1 MRGSNA
7 DLRRRVDRGLDLLQ
21 KRFGTPEPERRLRP
35 LDELILTILSQNTN
49 DRNRDRAY
57 ESLRR
62 TFPTWERAAR
72 APRPRVESAIRI
84 GGLARTKS
92 RTIQELL
99 RRIAEER
106 GEPDLDFLQTV
117 PAGDAR
123 SYLERF
129 RGVGE
134 KTICCVLLFSCG
146 HAAFPVDT
154 HIHRITR
161 RLGWVAPG
169 ASPAR
174 THDELARLIPAARYY
189 PAHVNLITLG
199 RQICRPRNPACG
211 TCPLRRSCRFAARAI
226 PAARAGRAGSRLR
239 SAPAR

>member
-1 MRGSNA
+1 MRRSNA

-21 KRFGTPEPERRLRP
+21 ERFGTPESDRRLRP
-35 LDELILTILSQNTN
+35 LDELILTVLSQNTN

-62 TFPTWERAAR
+62 
-72 APRPRVESAIRI
+72 
-84 GGLARTKS
+84 
-92 RTIQELL
+92 
-99 RRIAEER
+99 IAEER
-106 GEPDLDFLQTV
+106 GELDLDFLQTV

-199 RQICRPRNPACG
+199 RQICRPRNPDCG
-211 TCPLRRSCRFAARAI
+211 ACPLRRSCRFAARAK
-226 PAARAGRAGSRLR
+226 PLARANRARSRMR
-239 SAPAR
+239 SVPAR